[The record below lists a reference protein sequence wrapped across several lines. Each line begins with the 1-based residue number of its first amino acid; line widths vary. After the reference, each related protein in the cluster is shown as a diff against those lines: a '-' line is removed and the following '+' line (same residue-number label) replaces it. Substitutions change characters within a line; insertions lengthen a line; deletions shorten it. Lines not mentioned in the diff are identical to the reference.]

1 MRPLH
6 IIACVKVVPRPEEVR
21 VNTETWTIQRD
32 GVRSEI
38 NPPDMN
44 ALEAALALR
53 ERHGG
58 RVTVVAMGPP
68 MFVLYLRLAL
78 AMGAD
83 EAYLLSD
90 RAFAGA
96 DTLAT
101 SYTLAQGIRKI
112 GDYDLI
118 LCGEESSDGA
128 TAQVPPGIAEWLN
141 AAQITY
147 AEDLEVLPGL
157 GMVKARRELTGGYEV
172 IQSPLP
178 CVASVK
184 VGANEP
190 RFMDMER
197 KAWAEAEGPL
207 TVWTATDIDVD
218 PEMIGLP
225 GSPTI
230 VDGVAQAEAS
240 ERKREFLAGTPEEQ
254 AQALVARLRAYL

>member
-1 MRPLH
+1 MRQLH
-6 IIACVKVVPRPEEVR
+6 IIACVKVVPKPEEVK
-21 VNTETWTIQRD
+21 VNPENWTIERD

-44 ALEAALALR
+44 VLELALALK
-53 ERHGG
+53 EEHGG
-58 RVTVVAMGPP
+58 KVSIVAMGPP
-68 MFVLYLRLAL
+68 MFDPYLRLAL

-101 SYTLAQGIRKI
+101 SYVLAQGIRKI
-112 GDYDLI
+112 GEFDLI

-128 TAQVPPGIAEWLN
+128 TAQVPPGVAEWLN
-141 AAQITY
+141 TSQITY
-147 AEDLEVLPGL
+147 AEDLEIMPES
-157 GMVKARRELTGGYEV
+157 GMVKATRELAGGYEV
-172 IQSPLP
+172 IQVPLP
-178 CVASVK
+178 CTASVK

-197 KAWAEAEGPL
+197 KAWANTEGP
-207 TVWTATDIDVD
+207 VAIWNAQDIEVD
-218 PEMIGLP
+218 PEMIGIS

-230 VDGVAQAEAS
+230 VDGVAQAEAT
-240 ERKREFLAGTPEEQ
+240 ERKREFLKGTPEERTK
-254 AQALVARLRAYL
+254 ALIERLRPYL

>member
-6 IIACVKVVPRPEEVR
+6 IIACVKVVPKPEEVK
-21 VNTETWTIQRD
+21 VNTETWTIERD

-44 ALEAALALR
+44 VLEMALALK
-53 ERHGG
+53 EQHGG
-58 RVTVVAMGPP
+58 KVTVVAMGPP
-68 MFVLYLRLAL
+68 LFDPYLRLAL

-101 SYTLAQGIRKI
+101 SYALAQGIRKI

-128 TAQVPPGIAEWLN
+128 TAQVPQGIAEWLN
-141 AAQITY
+141 ASQITY
-147 AEDLEVLPGL
+147 AENLEVLPDA
-157 GMVKARRELTGGYEV
+157 GMVKARRELAGGYEV
-172 IQSPLP
+172 IQVPLP
-178 CVASVK
+178 CAASVK

-197 KAWAEAEGPL
+197 KAWAEAEGPV
-207 TVWTATDIDVD
+207 TVWSAEDIDVD
-218 PEMIGLP
+218 PEMIGLA

-230 VDGVAQAEAS
+230 VDGLAQAESS
-240 ERKREFLAGTPEEQ
+240 ERKRQFLTGTPEEQ
-254 AQALVARLRAYL
+254 AQALVERLRAYL

>member
-1 MRPLH
+1 
-6 IIACVKVVPRPEEVR
+6 
-21 VNTETWTIQRD
+21 
-32 GVRSEI
+32 
-38 NPPDMN
+38 MN
-44 ALEAALALR
+44 ALETALTLK
-53 ERHGG
+53 ERHGAK
-58 RVTVVAMGPP
+58 VTVVAMGPP

-83 EAYLLSD
+83 EVYLLSD

-147 AEDLEVLPGL
+147 AEELEVLPGL
-157 GMVKARRELTGGYEV
+157 GMVKARRELAGGYEV
-172 IQSPLP
+172 IQAPLP

-184 VGANEP
+184 AGANEP

-230 VDGVAQAEAS
+230 VDGVAQAAAS
-240 ERKREFLAGTPEEQ
+240 ERKREFLAGTPDEQ
-254 AQALVARLRAYL
+254 AQALVERLRAYL